1 MRIERPEFDLLET
14 AEVFEREGLYVE
26 AVALQLALP
35 TIALPTKKAPSREAI
50 QTPFYLSPNSLRA
63 KSVVSAHGRLHDLV
77 GIADGLAALDL
88 VDVFHAGDDLAPGG
102 VLLVEKTGVVEADEK
117 LRIG

>member
-1 MRIERPEFDLLET
+1 MKERPVGGTDRASVSYHEN
-14 AEVFEREGLYVE
+14 VM
-26 AVALQLALP
+26 P
-35 TIALPTKKAPSREAI
+35 APSANCCLDDLIRI
-50 QTPFYLSPNSLRA
+50 
-63 KSVVSAHGRLHDLV
+63 AHRF
-77 GIADGLAALDL
+77 AALDL